1 MKISDLT
8 SPAFYA
14 NPYPLYK
21 QLRAAGPI
29 IKLAPK
35 IWVTGRYSITDAILR
50 DRRMG
55 RSYMDTIRSRY
66 GDVRAQDPIFKSFER
81 MLLLLEP
88 PNHTRLR
95 GLLAKAFNAKQE
107 ACFRQ
112 LTQAIADRLID
123 RFAETGSMDVMRD
136 YAVPIPL
143 EVICT
148 LLNVPYEDAA
158 MFSNAVD
165 AIVLNFE
172 VAPMC
177 DEQIDAA
184 NTATIA
190 LENYFAPILHERRRN
205 PGDDLISRLLL
216 AEEGGD
222 WMTEEEILANIILLF
237 LAGHETTANMIGN
250 ALIALHHHP
259 EQLEK
264 IIADATLVPRM
275 VAECLRYDGSVQ
287 LGARAALEDME
298 IEGVPIARGDKIF
311 VFLGAANRDP
321 DKFEQPDQLI
331 IERADTRYLTFG
343 GGIHHCLGARLAIIE
358 LEVALGTLFRRLPNM
373 KLTNLDNL
381 RWHQRNALR
390 GVESLSA
397 IW

>member
-1 MKISDLT
+1 MKVSDLT
-8 SPAFYA
+8 SPTFYA
-14 NPYPLYK
+14 NPYHLYK

-35 IWVTGRYSITDAILR
+35 VWVTGRYSIIDAILR

-55 RSYMDTIRSRY
+55 RSYMHAIRSRY
-66 GDVRAQDPIFKSFER
+66 GNVRAQEPIFRSFER

-107 ACFRQ
+107 ASFRQ
-112 LTQAIADRLID
+112 LTQVIADRLID
-123 RFAETGSMDVMRD
+123 RFVKTGSMDVMRD

-143 EVICT
+143 QVICT
-148 LLNVPYEDAA
+148 LLDVPYEDAA

-165 AIVLNFE
+165 AIVLNLE
-172 VAPMC
+172 VARMR

-216 AEEGGD
+216 AEEGNNRL
-222 WMTEEEILANIILLF
+222 TEEEILANIILLF
-237 LAGHETTANMIGN
+237 FAGHETTANMIGN

-259 EQLEK
+259 EQLAK
-264 IIADATLVPRM
+264 IIADVSLVPGM
-275 VAECLRYDGSVQ
+275 IAECLRYDGSVQ

-298 IEGVPIARGDKIF
+298 IEGTPIARGDMIF
-311 VFLGAANRDP
+311 AFLGAANRDP

-331 IERADTRYLTFG
+331 IERTDTRHLTFG
-343 GGIHHCLGARLAIIE
+343 GGIHHCLGARLATIE
-358 LEVALGTLFRRLPNM
+358 LEVALDTLFRRLPDM
-373 KLTNLDNL
+373 QITNLDKL